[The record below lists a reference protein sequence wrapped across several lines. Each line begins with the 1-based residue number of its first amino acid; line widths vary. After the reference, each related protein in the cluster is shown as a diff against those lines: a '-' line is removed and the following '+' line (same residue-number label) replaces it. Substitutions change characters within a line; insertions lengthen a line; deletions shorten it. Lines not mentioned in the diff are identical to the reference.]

1 LSKNVILFGKT
12 DSKRQRFRYL
22 ICKKTFIWKRPYNKI
37 YKEKHWFNLWIKE
50 SYSIRQLCKLS
61 GHSHFKL
68 KLIKNYWLDRL
79 PNEPIDYTQYK
90 YIIYDGTYFHK
101 NGCLI
106 SLMDAK
112 TKNIIS
118 NIYAAKEGFKAIYP
132 WFERLKKQGLNPHYI
147 VIDGEQSVI
156 RAISTVWPRT
166 KIQRCLYHIQREGM
180 RWLRTYPKTEAGRA
194 LRRLL
199 VCLCAIKSV
208 KEQNLFI
215 NNYKNW
221 LTKYKEFV
229 KSLPVTD
236 VAFKDLKR
244 TIALINNALP
254 NMFHYLKEANIPS
267 TTNVLEGF
275 YSRLKAYYN
284 RHRGLTQIHKIYYLK
299 WYCFLKNNNNL

>member
-1 LSKNVILFGKT
+1 
-12 DSKRQRFRYL
+12 
-22 ICKKTFIWKRPYNKI
+22 
-37 YKEKHWFNLWIKE
+37 
-50 SYSIRQLCKLS
+50 
-61 GHSHFKL
+61 
-68 KLIKNYWLDRL
+68 
-79 PNEPIDYTQYK
+79 
-90 YIIYDGTYFHK
+90 
-101 NGCLI
+101 
-106 SLMDAK
+106 
-112 TKNIIS
+112 
-118 NIYAAKEGFKAIYP
+118 
-132 WFERLKKQGLNPHYI
+132 
-147 VIDGEQSVI
+147 
-156 RAISTVWPRT
+156 
-166 KIQRCLYHIQREGM
+166 M